1 MIGLKWIL
9 IAIGW
14 IAFGLGVL
22 GIFLPLLPTTPF
34 LLLAALCFS
43 KSSDRLHAWLL
54 RAAFAGQIIRD
65 WQEKKAIPLR
75 AKVTATTLLLPT
87 MAYLLWEQR
96 LPAPGLWSL
105 IFLMTGVLLFIWT
118 RKSH

>member
-1 MIGLKWIL
+1 MIGMKWIL
-9 IAIGW
+9 IVIGW
-14 IAFGLGVL
+14 IAFGLGIL

-54 RAAFAGQIIRD
+54 RSPFAGQIIRD
-65 WQEKKAIPLR
+65 WQEKKVIPLR

-87 MAYLLWEQR
+87 MAYLLWEQK

-118 RKSH
+118 RKSN